1 MSRTTDSVKRATPHA
16 LMLWGMA
23 LLVGLMLSVF
33 SALQVEA
40 AQGKSYDYNQADAT
54 PAANTITHA
63 LSLTHHEFEP
73 WDFVPKPGERI
84 AITNHSNIA
93 HSVYITYPDETVVNL
108 GVQLPGEVLYWKV
121 PDNAAGEYLL
131 QCWIHSIIRATLT
144 IQGATSAAS
153 TVSASKEMP
162 AQQMPAKQRAQ

>member
-1 MSRTTDSVKRATPHA
+1 MSRTTESLKRATPHA
-16 LMLWGMA
+16 LMLWSMA
-23 LLVGLMLSVF
+23 LLVGLMLSAF

-40 AQGKSYDYNQADAT
+40 AQGKSLDYNQADASPT
-54 PAANTITHA
+54 ANTVTHA

-131 QCWIHSIIRATLT
+131 QCWIHSIIRATMT
-144 IQGATSAAS
+144 IQGSTSAAS
-153 TVSASKEMP
+153 KENASAASISAVSK
-162 AQQMPAKQRAQ
+162 

>member
-1 MSRTTDSVKRATPHA
+1 MNMIKSLPIPDFDSGARTKRQTAK
-16 LMLWGMA
+16 LWMLA
-23 LLVGLMLSVF
+23 IFVGLILSIR
-33 SALQVEA
+33 VEA
-40 AQGKSYDYNQADAT
+40 APLKSQDYNQADALPGT
-54 PAANTITHA
+54 NTVTHA

-84 AITNHSNIA
+84 AISNHSDIA

-108 GVQLPGEVLYWKV
+108 GVQLPGEILYWKV

-144 IQGATSAAS
+144 VQGALPS
-153 TVSASKEMP
+153 TVVKDTNIGVSTAN
-162 AQQMPAKQRAQ
+162 R